1 MTLFAHRYSH
11 AAPRRA
17 GAAPRFIHSSLVVA
31 LSLALGVGLGV
42 IPDAA
47 QAQNAPVSIN
57 IGAQPLGDALLQW
70 AAQTKVRVFYAPDV
84 VAGLNTR
91 GLRGS
96 LAPEEALRGLLQ
108 GTGVTYRW
116 QGDSIILARDAGVAS
131 LAPVTVLGNSDPT
144 VTEGTGSYTT
154 PASSAATGLTLSLR
168 ETPQSVSVVTRQRID
183 DQNLRSLD
191 EVMGNVVGVQVV
203 SEDTDRTDF
212 WSRGFYIDS
221 LQYDGVPTTIGLS
234 MYGESDNDS
243 FIYDR
248 IEVVRG
254 ATGLMTGAG
263 NPGASINLVRKHAN
277 SKTFTGSVSAGFG
290 SWNQYRGTLDMTT
303 PLNEAGTVRARMVA
317 LYQGRDSYI
326 DLYQANKKVFYGVID
341 ADLTPNTTLSVGADY
356 QDKRPRGSTW
366 GSLPVVFS
374 DGTAADWRRSKT
386 TAADWTY
393 WHTTNQT
400 MFATLSHRFDSDWEV
415 RADWSQRKSKYDA
428 KLLYLYGALDRET
441 GTGLRALPGYW
452 NSYAQQTS
460 LDVQAKGPFNLLGRK
475 HEAVVG
481 AMRSRYGEDFYRYG
495 FDSASLAST
504 GNFYQWDGSFA
515 QPTWT
520 DATLR
525 GTVTHQE
532 GAYAA
537 VRWSL
542 TDSLTAITGGRYATW
557 QSKSDTRDQKDSQFI
572 PYAGVVYDINDTYST
587 YVSYTDIFQPQEN
600 RDRNGN
606 YLDPVQGQNYEVGV
620 KGEYLD
626 GRLNTSIAL
635 FKVKQS
641 KVAVLD
647 GDALVPGSFEQAY
660 TTADG
665 VTTKGVELEV
675 SGMLAP
681 GWNAYAGGTYYTSR
695 DAQGVSVNTE
705 RPRAMAKLFTT
716 YRLPGDWNKL
726 TVGGGVNW
734 QISTYSQVSA
744 GSDTVTAKQ
753 KAYAI
758 YNLMARYDF
767 SSALSAQLNVNN
779 LFDKKYY
786 LGGVASQVYYGEPR
800 SVFVNLT
807 AKF

>member
-1 MTLFAHRYSH
+1 M
-11 AAPRRA
+11 
-17 GAAPRFIHSSLVVA
+17 HSSLVVA
-31 LSLALGVGLGV
+31 LSLALGAGLGV
-42 IPDAA
+42 MPDSA

-116 QGDSIILARDAGVAS
+116 QGDSIILARDGGVAS
-131 LAPVTVLGNSDPT
+131 LAPVTVLGNSDPA

-290 SWNQYRGTLDMTT
+290 SWNQYRGTVDMST

-326 DLYQANKKVFYGVID
+326 DLYEANKKVFYGVID

-374 DGTAADWRRSKT
+374 DGTATDWRRSKT

-400 MFATLSHRFDSDWEV
+400 MFATLSHRFDSEWEV

-460 LDVQAKGPFNLLGRK
+460 LDVQAKGPFTLLGRK

-520 DATLR
+520 DATLT
-525 GTVTHQE
+525 GTVTHQQ

-542 TDSLTAITGGRYATW
+542 TDNLTAITGGRYATW
-557 QSKSDTRDQKDSQFI
+557 ESKSNTRDQKDSQFI

-587 YVSYTDIFQPQEN
+587 YVSYTDIFQPQAN
-600 RDRNGN
+600 RDRNGS

-620 KGEYLD
+620 KGEY
-626 GRLNTSIAL
+626 
-635 FKVKQS
+635 
-641 KVAVLD
+641 
-647 GDALVPGSFEQAY
+647 
-660 TTADG
+660 
-665 VTTKGVELEV
+665 
-675 SGMLAP
+675 
-681 GWNAYAGGTYYTSR
+681 
-695 DAQGVSVNTE
+695 
-705 RPRAMAKLFTT
+705 
-716 YRLPGDWNKL
+716 
-726 TVGGGVNW
+726 
-734 QISTYSQVSA
+734 
-744 GSDTVTAKQ
+744 
-753 KAYAI
+753 
-758 YNLMARYDF
+758 
-767 SSALSAQLNVNN
+767 
-779 LFDKKYY
+779 
-786 LGGVASQVYYGEPR
+786 
-800 SVFVNLT
+800 
-807 AKF
+807 

>member
-1 MTLFAHRYSH
+1 M
-11 AAPRRA
+11 
-17 GAAPRFIHSSLVVA
+17 HSSLVVA

-42 IPDAA
+42 IPDSA

-131 LAPVTVLGNSDPT
+131 LAPVTVLGNSDPA

-341 ADLTPNTTLSVGADY
+341 ADLTPNTTLE
-356 QDKRPRGSTW
+356 RGC
-366 GSLPVVFS
+366 
-374 DGTAADWRRSKT
+374 
-386 TAADWTY
+386 
-393 WHTTNQT
+393 
-400 MFATLSHRFDSDWEV
+400 
-415 RADWSQRKSKYDA
+415 
-428 KLLYLYGALDRET
+428 
-441 GTGLRALPGYW
+441 
-452 NSYAQQTS
+452 
-460 LDVQAKGPFNLLGRK
+460 
-475 HEAVVG
+475 
-481 AMRSRYGEDFYRYG
+481 
-495 FDSASLAST
+495 
-504 GNFYQWDGSFA
+504 
-515 QPTWT
+515 
-520 DATLR
+520 
-525 GTVTHQE
+525 
-532 GAYAA
+532 
-537 VRWSL
+537 
-542 TDSLTAITGGRYATW
+542 
-557 QSKSDTRDQKDSQFI
+557 
-572 PYAGVVYDINDTYST
+572 
-587 YVSYTDIFQPQEN
+587 
-600 RDRNGN
+600 
-606 YLDPVQGQNYEVGV
+606 
-620 KGEYLD
+620 
-626 GRLNTSIAL
+626 
-635 FKVKQS
+635 
-641 KVAVLD
+641 
-647 GDALVPGSFEQAY
+647 
-660 TTADG
+660 
-665 VTTKGVELEV
+665 
-675 SGMLAP
+675 
-681 GWNAYAGGTYYTSR
+681 
-695 DAQGVSVNTE
+695 
-705 RPRAMAKLFTT
+705 
-716 YRLPGDWNKL
+716 RLPGQASARFNLGQPARGVQRRHRHRLAAVQDH
-726 TVGGGVNW
+726 GGGLDLLAHHQPDHVRH
-734 QISTYSQVSA
+734 A
-744 GSDTVTAKQ
+744 
-753 KAYAI
+753 
-758 YNLMARYDF
+758 
-767 SSALSAQLNVNN
+767 
-779 LFDKKYY
+779 
-786 LGGVASQVYYGEPR
+786 VAP
-800 SVFVNLT
+800 F
-807 AKF
+807 

>member
-17 GAAPRFIHSSLVVA
+17 GAAPRFMHSSLVVA
-31 LSLALGVGLGV
+31 LSLALGVALGV
-42 IPDAA
+42 ISDSA

-70 AAQTKVRVFYAPDV
+70 AAQTKVRVFYAPDM

-131 LAPVTVLGNSDPT
+131 LAPVTVLGNSDPA

-290 SWNQYRGTLDMTT
+290 SWNQYRGTVDMST

-374 DGTAADWRRSKT
+374 DGTATDWRRSKT

-400 MFATLSHRFDSDWEV
+400 MFATLTHRFDSDWEV

-460 LDVQAKGPFNLLGRK
+460 LDVQAKGPFTLLGRK

-495 FDSASLAST
+495 FDSASLAGT

-520 DATLR
+520 DATLT
-525 GTVTHQE
+525 GTVTHQQ

-542 TDSLTAITGGRYATW
+542 TDKLTAITGGRYATW
-557 QSKSDTRDQKDSQFI
+557 ESKSDTRDQKDSQFI

-587 YVSYTDIFQPQEN
+587 YVSYTDIFQPQAN

-695 DAQGVSVNTE
+695 DAEGVSVNTE

-716 YRLPGDWNKL
+716 YRLPGDWSKL

>member
-1 MTLFAHRYSH
+1 MF
-11 AAPRRA
+11 
-17 GAAPRFIHSSLVVA
+17 SSLLLAVA
-31 LSLALGVGLGV
+31 LATAGTPA
-42 IPDAA
+42 IA
-47 QAQNAPVSIN
+47 QPQAPAVPID
-57 IGAQPLGDALLQW
+57 IAAQPLGDAVMQW
-70 AAQTKVRVFYAPDV
+70 AAQVKVRVFYAPEV
-84 VAGLNTR
+84 VAGVSSN
-91 GLRGS
+91 GLRGRLS
-96 LAPEEALRGLLQ
+96 PEEALRSLLQ

-116 QGDSIILARDAGVAS
+116 QGDSIILSRDGGVAS
-131 LAPVTVLGNSDPT
+131 LAPVTVLGSMNPA

-154 PASSAATGLTLSLR
+154 PASAAATGLTLSLR

-191 EVMGNVVGVQVV
+191 EVMGSVVGVQVV

-254 ATGLMTGAG
+254 ATGLMTGSG

-277 SKTFTGSVSAGFG
+277 SREFTGTVSAGAG
-290 SWNQYRGTLDMTT
+290 SWNQYRGAVDMST
-303 PLNEAGTVRARMVA
+303 PLNQEGTVRARMVA
-317 LYQGRDSYI
+317 MYQGRDSYI
-326 DLYQANKKVFYGVID
+326 DLYHANKQVFYGVID
-341 ADLTPNTTLSVGADY
+341 ADLTPSTRLSLGADY

-374 DGTAADWRRSKT
+374 DGTPTDWRRSKT

-400 MFATLSHRFDSDWEV
+400 VFATLEHRFANDWAV
-415 RADWSQRKSKYDA
+415 KADWSQRKSKYDA
-428 KLLYLYGALDRET
+428 KLLYLYGDLDRAT
-441 GTGLRALPGYW
+441 GTGLAALPGYW

-460 LDVQAKGPFNLLGRK
+460 LDLQATGPFNLLGRK
-475 HEAVVG
+475 HELVVG

-495 FDSASLAST
+495 FDRATLADT
-504 GNFYQWDGSFA
+504 GNFYQWDGSYA

-520 DATLR
+520 EASLR
-525 GTVTHQE
+525 DTVTHQR
-532 GAYAA
+532 GVYAA
-537 VRWSL
+537 ARWSL
-542 TDSLTAITGGRYATW
+542 ADNLTVITGGRYASW
-557 QSKSDTRDQKDSQFI
+557 ESKSPTRDQKDSQFI
-572 PYAGVVYDINDTYST
+572 PYAGVVVDLNDTYSA
-587 YVSYTDIFQPQEN
+587 YVSYTDIFQPQDN
-600 RDRNGN
+600 RDSSGN
-606 YLDPVQGQNYEVGV
+606 YLDPVQGQNYEVGL

-626 GRLNTSIAL
+626 GRLNTSVAL
-635 FKVKQS
+635 FKVRQS

-647 GDALVPGSFEQAY
+647 GDKLVPGTPDQAY
-660 TTADG
+660 KTADG
-665 VTTKGVELEV
+665 VTTKGIELEV
-675 SGMLAP
+675 SGLLSE

-695 DAQGVSVNTE
+695 DAQGVSVNPE
-705 RPRAMAKLFTT
+705 RPRAVAKLFTT
-716 YRLPGDWNKL
+716 YRLPGSWNRL

-734 QISTYSQVSA
+734 QLSSYSEVSA
-744 GSDTVTAKQ
+744 GDATVTVKQ

-758 YNLMARYDF
+758 YNLMARYEF
-767 SSALSAQLNVNN
+767 NSRLSAQMNLNN

-786 LGGVASQVYYGEPR
+786 LGGVGNQVYYGEPR

>member
-1 MTLFAHRYSH
+1 ML
-11 AAPRRA
+11 
-17 GAAPRFIHSSLVVA
+17 SSLVLA
-31 LSLALGVGLGV
+31 LSLATAGTPVS
-42 IPDAA
+42 AWA
-47 QAQNAPVSIN
+47 QAPAVSID
-57 IGAQPLGDALLQW
+57 IAAQPLGDALMQW
-70 AAQTKVRVFYAPDV
+70 AAQTKVRVFYAPEV
-84 VAGLNTR
+84 VAGISSK
-91 GLRGS
+91 GLRGR
-96 LAPEEALRGLLQ
+96 LEPEEALRSLLQ
-108 GTGVTYRW
+108 GSGVTYRW
-116 QGDSIILARDAGVAS
+116 QGDSIILSRDGGVAS
-131 LAPVTVLGNSDPT
+131 LAPVTVLGSMNPA
-144 VTEGTGSYTT
+144 VTEGSGSYTT
-154 PASSAATGLTLSLR
+154 QASAAATGLTLSLR

-277 SKTFTGSVSAGFG
+277 SREFTGMVSAGAG
-290 SWNQYRGTLDMTT
+290 SWNQYRGAVDMST
-303 PLNEAGTVRARMVA
+303 PLNQEGTVRARMVA

-326 DLYQANKKVFYGVID
+326 DLYHANKKVFYGVID
-341 ADLTPNTTLSVGADY
+341 ADLTPSTRLSVGADY

-374 DGTAADWRRSKT
+374 DGTPTDWRRSKT

-400 MFATLSHRFDSDWEV
+400 VFATLEHRFANDWEV
-415 RADWSQRKSKYDA
+415 KADWSQRKSKYDA
-428 KLLYLYGALDRET
+428 KLLYLYGDLDRVT
-441 GTGLRALPGYW
+441 GTGLATLPGYW

-460 LDVQAKGPFNLLGRK
+460 LDLQATGPFSLFGRK
-475 HEAVVG
+475 HELVVG

-495 FDSASLAST
+495 FDRATLADT
-504 GNFYQWDGSFA
+504 GNFYEWDGSYA
-515 QPTWT
+515 QPAWT
-520 DATLR
+520 EASLR
-525 GTVTHQE
+525 DTVTHQR
-532 GAYAA
+532 GVYAA
-537 VRWSL
+537 ARWSL
-542 TDSLTAITGGRYATW
+542 TDGLTAITGGRYATW
-557 QSKSDTRDQKDSQFI
+557 ESKAPTRDQKDSQFI
-572 PYAGVVYDINDTYST
+572 PYAGLVVDLNDTYSA
-587 YVSYTDIFQPQEN
+587 YASYTDIFQPQDN
-600 RDRNGN
+600 RDSSGN
-606 YLDPVQGQNYEVGV
+606 YLDPVQGQNYEVGL

-626 GRLNTSIAL
+626 GRLNASVAL

-647 GDALVPGSFEQAY
+647 GDKLVPGTPDQAY
-660 TTADG
+660 KTADG
-665 VTTKGVELEV
+665 VTTKGIELEV
-675 SGMLAP
+675 SGQLAQ
-681 GWNAYAGGTYYTSR
+681 GWNAYAGGTYYASR
-695 DAQGVSVNTE
+695 DAQGVSVNPE
-705 RPRAMAKLFTT
+705 RPRAVARLFTT
-716 YRLPGDWNKL
+716 YRLPGEWSRL

-734 QISTYSQVSA
+734 QLSSYSEVSA
-744 GSDTVTAKQ
+744 GDNMVTVKQ

-767 SSALSAQLNVNN
+767 NSRLSAQLNLNN

-786 LGGVASQVYYGEPR
+786 LGGVGNQVYYGEPR